1 MKRRANQLLYKAA
14 RIARSADTL
23 GDVTVE
29 ERNEIIALHNEIAR
43 LNRERTDILSNMERA
58 VTHPATEHTREAWG
72 AQDGEPL
79 EQFARAMRRALLEL
93 GVEVEM
99 ANHLVN
105 TASQPEGKILKGK
118 GGRAKGKKW

>member
-23 GDVTVE
+23 GVE

-93 GVEVEM
+93 SVEVEM

-118 GGRAKGKKW
+118 GDRAKGKKW